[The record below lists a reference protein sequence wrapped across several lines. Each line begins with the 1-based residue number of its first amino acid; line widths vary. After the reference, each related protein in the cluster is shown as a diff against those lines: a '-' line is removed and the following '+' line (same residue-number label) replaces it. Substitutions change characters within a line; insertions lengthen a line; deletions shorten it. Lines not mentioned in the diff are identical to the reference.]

1 MQRRTTLALAA
12 LWLALLAVAGC
23 GGGASANP
31 GADAAARAARWL
43 AATHQNDDG
52 GYTNFS
58 AGAGQAPSDPAGT
71 VDALLALATAGGD
84 TEPALGYLR
93 ANGAA
98 LQAVAAES
106 GGQAGKVLLALVAAG
121 ADPRNFAGVDFAG
134 PLLERQ
140 TAAGD
145 YGAADAFNQSLA
157 MLGLAA
163 AGETLPETAAVW
175 LEGKQAA
182 NGSWDDGFGTIDNP
196 DATAMAIMALL
207 AAGRAP
213 DDAAVAAAID
223 FLAGAQAAEG
233 GWGYGPGLPPDAN
246 STALAIQALIALG
259 QDVTATD
266 GRWALDGRSP
276 LAALLA
282 FQSDSGAFQ
291 ADFGDGP
298 FDDFLSTVQAIP
310 AAAGRAWPPAA
321 GEGDQG

>member
-1 MQRRTTLALAA
+1 MHRRTTTALLT

-23 GGGASANP
+23 NGGASADP

-43 AATHQNDDG
+43 ATTHQNDDG

-71 VDALLALATAGGD
+71 VDALLALAAAGSD
-84 TEPALGYLR
+84 TDPALGYLR

-98 LQAVAAES
+98 LQTVAAES
-106 GGQAGKVLLALVAAG
+106 GGQAGKVLLGLVAAG
-121 ADPRNFAGVDFAG
+121 ADPRDFAG
-134 PLLERQ
+134 IDLIGPLVERQ

-145 YGAADAFNQSLA
+145 YGVADAFNQSLA
-157 MLGLAA
+157 MLGLVA
-163 AGETLPETAAVW
+163 AGEKLPETAAIW

-182 NGSWDDGFGTIDNP
+182 DGSWDDGFGTIDNP

-213 DDAAVAAAID
+213 DDAAVVAAAD
-223 FLAGAQAAEG
+223 FLAEAQAAEG
-233 GWGYGPGLPPDAN
+233 GWSYGPGLSPDAN
-246 STALAIQALIALG
+246 STAIAIQALVALG
-259 QDVTATD
+259 EDVTATD
-266 GRWALDGRSP
+266 GRWAQAGRSP
-276 LAALLA
+276 LSALLD

-310 AAAGRAWPPAA
+310 AAAGRAWPPAT
-321 GEGDQG
+321 GEEG